1 MHSIFSD
8 GLLQKH
14 CSFLV
19 EWATRTATLEA
30 KGTAVAEKALNL
42 KTYVAACGVVPRVK
56 QDEGAVEGLQAKV
69 FGAAWA
75 VKELFDRMTIL
86 QDAVLFTA
94 LVKGELAADCMKHLP
109 ENLAAFATVLNTDWE
124 KELEALQSEEADL
137 LGFFP
142 KLLLYETA
150 YAFALG
156 NSELHSKEAE
166 LLADV
171 KRKCLDFVKVCVGSF
186 GKAIAATSECMAARF
201 DRFLSKYESIEA
213 CVEKWEMDSC
223 KWIFAPEFE
232 DEIQKDIEDFKASR
246 DDFLE
251 LEEKIGSAM
260 QRFGSSQSDG
270 LQAQFAKCN
279 EFTASGTAKADKGAS
294 LTVLVLFSHCALLE
308 SVEDF
313 APVNTF
319 IKKSFGEEFGRH
331 KLPQNLAA
339 GLNVKEKRL
348 QDALNQKKEEKK
360 AKKEKKK
367 EKEKDK
373 KETKDPKEEKQKPS
387 KRLSDCSS
395 NKEKRRRT
403 SK

>member
-1 MHSIFSD
+1 MHSVFSG

-30 KGTAVAEKALNL
+30 TGTTAAEKALHL

-56 QDEGAVEGLQAKV
+56 QDEGAAAGFEAKV
-69 FGAAWA
+69 FAAAWA
-75 VKELFDRMTIL
+75 VKELFDRMATL

-94 LVKGELAADCMKHLP
+94 LVKGELAGDCMKELP
-109 ENLAAFATVLNTDWE
+109 QNLAAFATVLNTNWE

-150 YAFALG
+150 FAFAAG

-171 KRKCLDFVKVCVGSF
+171 KGKCSDFVKVYVGSF

-201 DRFLSKYESIEA
+201 DRFLAKYESIEA

-223 KWIFAPEFE
+223 KWMFADEFE

-246 DDFLE
+246 ADFME

-260 QRFGSSQSDG
+260 KRFGSSQSED
-270 LQAQFAKCN
+270 LQTQFAKCN
-279 EFTASGTAKADKGAS
+279 EFTACGKAKADKGAS
-294 LTVLVLFSHCALLE
+294 VIVLVLFSHCAVSDSDLNL
-308 SVEDF
+308 V
-313 APVNTF
+313 PVNTF

-331 KLPQNLAA
+331 KLPQKLAA
-339 GLNVKEKRL
+339 ELDVKEKR
-348 QDALNQKKEEKK
+348 QQEASNRKKEEKK
-360 AKKEKKK
+360 AKKDKKK
-367 EKEKDK
+367 DKDK
-373 KETKDPKEEKQKPS
+373 KERKDPKEEEKQKALS
-387 KRLSDCSS
+387 TKRASDG
-395 NKEKRRRT
+395 NGGKGKRRK